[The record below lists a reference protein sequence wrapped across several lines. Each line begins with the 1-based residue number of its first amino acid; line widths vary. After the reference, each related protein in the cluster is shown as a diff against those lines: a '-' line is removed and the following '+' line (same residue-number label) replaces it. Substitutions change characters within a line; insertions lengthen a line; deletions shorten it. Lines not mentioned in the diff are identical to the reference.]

1 MSGFYILLFFRNV
14 NAKEKTVLVQSKE
27 VGEMAGNAKTSG
39 TMLVAFMMG
48 EIVARILLAISAKMI
63 LPKLRPMLELIIF
76 LSNKSSFVSLT

>member
-1 MSGFYILLFFRNV
+1 MNV
-14 NAKEKTVLVQSKE
+14 KEKTVLNHLEE

-39 TMLVAFMMG
+39 TMLDAFMMG
-48 EIVARILLAISAKMI
+48 EIVVRILRAISAKMI

>member
-1 MSGFYILLFFRNV
+1 M
-14 NAKEKTVLVQSKE
+14 NAKEKTVLDQSKV

-39 TMLVAFMMG
+39 TMLDAFMMG

-76 LSNKSSFVSLT
+76 LSNKSSFVSLTNIVKITELSLFV

>member
-1 MSGFYILLFFRNV
+1 M
-14 NAKEKTVLVQSKE
+14 NAKEKTVLDQSKE

-39 TMLVAFMMG
+39 TMLDAFMMG
-48 EIVARILLAISAKMI
+48 EIVARILRAISAKMI

>member
-1 MSGFYILLFFRNV
+1 MSGLYILLFFRNV
-14 NAKEKTVLVQSKE
+14 NVKEKTVLNHLEE

-39 TMLVAFMMG
+39 TMLDAFMMG
-48 EIVARILLAISAKMI
+48 EIVVRILRAISAKMI